1 MISCPGRR
9 SICVVA
15 DVSNEEH
22 VQSMVKTTVE
32 ALGQLNVRQ
41 LLHPASYLTVYVG
54 DDCERRNY
62 RAQALSGA

>member
-1 MISCPGRR
+1 
-9 SICVVA
+9 
-15 DVSNEEH
+15 
-22 VQSMVKTTVE
+22 MVKTTVE

-62 RAQALSGA
+62 RAQALSGAQPARMGEGAICMLHLY